1 MHRQRISSR
10 LTRRAA
16 LAGSAAVTGAAM
28 TSGALSAR
36 QQPATPAS
44 STAPDPVAIIAIAED
59 AMAEMHL
66 RAVLLTVTVGDSE
79 VVTHALGESMT
90 GVPATTDMH
99 LRNGAVAITYV
110 STLLLTLVDDGTLAL
125 DDTLDRWLP
134 DLPDAGSVTLRML
147 ASMTSGYPD
156 FVPNTDFLR
165 QTYADPFRNWEPEEL
180 VEFSLAQPRLFAPGE
195 NWDYSHA
202 GYVILGLALEAATGQ
217 PLADLLRERVLEPL
231 GLTETASE
239 QTAWMPEPVLHAY
252 SGERRGPLGIA
263 PATPFIEG
271 STSWNPSWTLPR
283 GAVQY
288 STVTE
293 MASSFAAI
301 ARGELLSPESHQ
313 VLVSDGLL
321 GFGAPL
327 GGCRTCHTLDER
339 YAYGLGIVLTGG
351 WLIQNPLFSGYAG
364 TVAYHPGTH
373 IAIGVA
379 TTFRAEAFDGEGN
392 YPNSS
397 TTICRR
403 IGELLVPSD
412 PPLQG

>member
-1 MHRQRISSR
+1 MS
-10 LTRRAA
+10 
-16 LAGSAAVTGAAM
+16 
-28 TSGALSAR
+28 
-36 QQPATPAS
+36 
-44 STAPDPVAIIAIAED
+44 
-59 AMAEMHL
+59 EMHL
-66 RAVLLTVTVGDSE
+66 NAVLLTVTVDGSE
-79 VVTHALGESMT
+79 VVSHALGESMT
-90 GVPATTDMH
+90 GVPATMDMH

-110 STLLLTLVDDGTLAL
+110 STLLLTLVDDGTLDL
-125 DDTLDRWLP
+125 DDTIDRWLP
-134 DLPDAGSVTLRML
+134 DLPDADRVTLRML

-156 FVPNTDFLR
+156 FVGNADFLR
-165 QTYADPFRNWEPEEL
+165 QTYADPFRNWTPEEL
-180 VEFSLAQPRLFAPGE
+180 IAFSLASPRLFAPGE

-217 PLADLLRERVLEPL
+217 PLAELLRVRVLDPL

-271 STSWNPSWTLPR
+271 STTWNPSWTLPR

-288 STVTE
+288 STIGE
-293 MASSFAAI
+293 MTSSFAAI
-301 ARGELLSPESHQ
+301 GRGELLSAESHRE
-313 VLVSDGLL
+313 LVSEALL

-339 YAYGLGIVLTGG
+339 YLYGLGIVMTGG
-351 WLIQNPLFSGYAG
+351 WLMQNPLFSGYAG
-364 TVAYHPGTH
+364 TVMYHSGAR

-379 TTFRAEAFDGEGN
+379 TTFRADAFDGEGN

-403 IGELLVPSD
+403 IGELLVPAD
-412 PPLQG
+412 PPQQG